1 MGRHGRPDVTSS
13 AAAAFAILVLAVTI
27 VVFLVTTYNAVV
39 ALGQRIDKAWANI
52 DVLLKQRHDE
62 LPRLVE
68 AVRGL
73 MGFERE
79 VLEEV
84 TELRAGYRPDDPIDR
99 QGAVAAATTL
109 GVKHLLAVVE
119 AYPDIKS
126 HGNVMALQAEIARLE
141 GMLADRRE
149 LYNDMVYRFNTR
161 IRTLPA
167 VLIAGL
173 FGWKQRPFFKAEE
186 AERATPDVALD
197 A

>member
-1 MGRHGRPDVTSS
+1 MTFD
-13 AAAAFAILVLAVTI
+13 AAALFAILVLVVTI

-39 ALGQRIDKAWANI
+39 AMGQRIDKAWANI

-84 TELRAGYRPDDPIDR
+84 TELRAGYRADDPIDR
-99 QGAVAAATTL
+99 QGAVAAATTS

-126 HGNVMALQAEIARLE
+126 HGNVLALQLEIARLE
-141 GMLADRRE
+141 SMLADRRE
-149 LYNDMVYRFNTR
+149 LYNDMVYRFNAR

-167 VLIAGL
+167 VLIASL
-173 FGWKQRPFFKAEE
+173 FGWRPRPFFATDA
-186 AERATPDVALD
+186 AEREAPDATLTP
-197 A
+197 

>member
-1 MGRHGRPDVTSS
+1 MTGVTFN
-13 AAAAFAILVLAVTI
+13 AAAMFAILVLVVTI

-39 ALGQRIDKAWANI
+39 AMGQRIDKAWANI
-52 DVLLKQRHDE
+52 DVILKQRHDE

-73 MGFERE
+73 MGFERD

-84 TELRAGYRPDDPIDR
+84 TALRAGYRPDDPIDR
-99 QGAVAAATTL
+99 QGAVAAATTT

-126 HGNVMALQAEIARLE
+126 HQNVLALQLEIARLE
-141 GMLADRRE
+141 DMLADRRE
-149 LYNDMVYRFNTR
+149 LYNDMVYRFNAR

-167 VLIAGL
+167 VLIASL
-173 FGWKQRPFFKAEE
+173 FGWRPRPFFQTDEL
-186 AERATPDVALD
+186 ERERPDASLTD
-197 A
+197 

>member
-1 MGRHGRPDVTSS
+1 VTFN
-13 AAAAFAILVLAVTI
+13 AAAVFAVLVLIVTI
-27 VVFLVTTYNAVV
+27 VVFLITTYNAVV

-52 DVLLKQRHDE
+52 DVILKQRHDE

>member
-1 MGRHGRPDVTSS
+1 MTGVTFN
-13 AAAAFAILVLAVTI
+13 AAAMFAILVLVVTI

-39 ALGQRIDKAWANI
+39 AMGQRIDKAWANI
-52 DVLLKQRHDE
+52 DVILKQRHDE

-73 MGFERE
+73 MGFERD

-84 TELRAGYRPDDPIDR
+84 TALRAGYRPDDPIDR
-99 QGAVAAATTL
+99 QGAVAAATTT

-126 HGNVMALQAEIARLE
+126 HQNVLALQLEIARLE
-141 GMLADRRE
+141 DMLADRRE
-149 LYNDMVYRFNTR
+149 LYNDMVYRFNAR

-167 VLIAGL
+167 VLIASL
-173 FGWKQRPFFKAEE
+173 FGWRPRPFFQTDDL
-186 AERATPDVALD
+186 ERERPDASLTD
-197 A
+197 

>member
-1 MGRHGRPDVTSS
+1 MTFD
-13 AAAAFAILVLAVTI
+13 AAAGFAILVLAATI

-39 ALGQRIDKAWANI
+39 AMGQRIDKAWANI
-52 DVLLKQRHDE
+52 DVILKQRHDE

-73 MGFERE
+73 MGFERD

-84 TELRAGYRPDDPIDR
+84 TRLRADYRPDDPIDR

-126 HGNVMALQAEIARLE
+126 HGNVLALQGEIARLE
-141 GMLADRRE
+141 GLLADRRE

-161 IRTLPA
+161 IQTLPA
-167 VLIAGL
+167 MLIAGL
-173 FGWKQRPFFKAEE
+173 FGWTSRPFFKADE
-186 AERATPDVALD
+186 AERERPDATLRL
-197 A
+197 

>member
-1 MGRHGRPDVTSS
+1 MTGDMMPT
-13 AAAAFAILVLAVTI
+13 AAAFAVLVLLITI
-27 VVFLVTTYNAVV
+27 VVMLATTYNAVV

-52 DVLLKQRHDE
+52 DVILKQRHDE
-62 LPRLVE
+62 LPRLVD

-84 TELRAGYRPDDPIDR
+84 TRLRADYRRDAPVDE
-99 QGAVAAATTL
+99 QAAVALATTI
-109 GVKHLLAVVE
+109 GVQHLLAVVE

-126 HGNVMALQAEIARLE
+126 HGNVLALQDEIRRLE
-141 GMLADRRE
+141 DMLADRRE

-161 IRTLPA
+161 IRTVPA

-173 FGWKQRPFFKAEE
+173 FGWQPRPFFQAE
-186 AERATPDVALD
+186 AADRERPAATLT
-197 A
+197 

>member
-1 MGRHGRPDVTSS
+1 MTFN

-27 VVFLVTTYNAVV
+27 VVFLVSTYNAVV

-73 MGFERE
+73 MGFERD

-126 HGNVMALQAEIARLE
+126 HGNVMALQAEVKRLE
-141 GMLADRRE
+141 DMLADRRE

-161 IRTLPA
+161 VRTMPA
-167 VLIAGL
+167 VLIAGI
-173 FGWKQRPFFKAEE
+173 FGWRQRPFFTAEA
-186 AERATPDVALD
+186 AERATPDVALE

>member
-1 MGRHGRPDVTSS
+1 MTFN

-27 VVFLVTTYNAVV
+27 VVFLVSTYNAVV

-73 MGFERE
+73 MGFERD

-84 TELRAGYRPDDPIDR
+84 SALRAGYRPDDPIDR

-119 AYPDIKS
+119 SYPDIKS

-161 IRTLPA
+161 VRTMPA
-167 VLIAGL
+167 VLIAGI
-173 FGWKQRPFFKAEE
+173 FGWRQRPFFTADE
-186 AERATPDVALD
+186 AERATPDVALE

>member
-1 MGRHGRPDVTSS
+1 MTFD
-13 AAAAFAILVLAVTI
+13 AAAGFAILVLAATL
-27 VVFLVTTYNAVV
+27 VVFLVTTYNAVI
-39 ALGQRIDKAWANI
+39 AMGQRIDKAWANI
-52 DVLLKQRHDE
+52 DVILKQRHDE
-62 LPRLVE
+62 LPRLVD

-73 MGFERE
+73 MGFERD

-84 TELRAGYRPDDPIDR
+84 TRLRADYRPDDPIDR
-99 QGAVAAATTL
+99 QGPVAAATTL

-126 HGNVMALQAEIARLE
+126 HGNVLALQAEIARLE

-167 VLIAGL
+167 MLIAGL
-173 FGWKQRPFFKAEE
+173 FGWTQRPFFKAEE
-186 AERATPDVALD
+186 AERQRPDATIQP
-197 A
+197 

>member
-1 MGRHGRPDVTSS
+1 VTGVTFN
-13 AAAAFAILVLAVTI
+13 AAAMFAILVLVVTI

-39 ALGQRIDKAWANI
+39 AMGQRIDKAWANI
-52 DVLLKQRHDE
+52 DVILKQRHDE

-73 MGFERE
+73 MGFERD

-84 TELRAGYRPDDPIDR
+84 TALRAGYRPDDPIDR
-99 QGAVAAATTL
+99 QGAVAAATTT

-126 HGNVMALQAEIARLE
+126 HQNVLALQLEIARLE
-141 GMLADRRE
+141 DMLADRRE
-149 LYNDMVYRFNTR
+149 LYNDMVYRFNAR

-167 VLIAGL
+167 VLIASL
-173 FGWKQRPFFKAEE
+173 FGWRPRPFFQTDDL
-186 AERATPDVALD
+186 ERERPDASLTD
-197 A
+197 

>member
-1 MGRHGRPDVTSS
+1 MSYDL
-13 AAAAFAILVLAVTI
+13 AAGFAVLILGLTI
-27 VVFLVTTYNAVV
+27 VVFLVSTYNAVV
-39 ALGQRIDKAWANI
+39 ALGQRIDKAWANV
-52 DVLLKQRHDE
+52 DVILKQRHDE

-84 TELRAGYRPDDPIDR
+84 ARLRADYHPDDPIDR
-99 QGAVAAATTL
+99 QGEVAAATTL

-126 HGNVMALQAEIARLE
+126 HENVMALQQEIRRLE
-141 GMLADRRE
+141 DMLADRRE

-161 IRTLPA
+161 IATLPA
-167 VLIAGL
+167 LLIAGI
-173 FGWKQRPFFKAEE
+173 FGWRPRPFFETDG
-186 AERATPDVALD
+186 AERAAPAATLR
-197 A
+197 

>member
-1 MGRHGRPDVTSS
+1 VTGVTFN
-13 AAAAFAILVLAVTI
+13 AAAMFAILVLVVTI

-39 ALGQRIDKAWANI
+39 AMGQRIDKAWANI
-52 DVLLKQRHDE
+52 DVILKQRHDE

-73 MGFERE
+73 MGFERD

-84 TELRAGYRPDDPIDR
+84 TALRAGYRPDDPIDR
-99 QGAVAAATTL
+99 QGAVAAATTT

-126 HGNVMALQAEIARLE
+126 HQNVLALQLEIARLE
-141 GMLADRRE
+141 DMLADRRE
-149 LYNDMVYRFNTR
+149 LYNDMVYRFNAR

-167 VLIAGL
+167 VLIASL
-173 FGWKQRPFFKAEE
+173 FGWRPRPFFQTDEL
-186 AERATPDVALD
+186 ERERPDASLTD
-197 A
+197 